1 MKNKVNLEDVLN
13 QLGSDEAR
21 SQAISQLVGKVEL
34 STPQI
39 KRAVEVYE
47 KAGRFRDA
55 ANVALKAGMTE
66 RANNLYVKAVE
77 DYEKAGWFG
86 DAANVALKAGMT
98 ERAEGL
104 KTLVDLINS

>member
-21 SQAISQLVGKVEL
+21 RLAISRLVGKVNL
-34 STPQI
+34 SAQQI
-39 KRAVEVYE
+39 QR
-47 KAGRFRDA
+47 
-55 ANVALKAGMTE
+55 
-66 RANNLYVKAVE
+66 AVE
-77 DYEKAGWFG
+77 DYEKAGRFG
-86 DAANVALKAGMT
+86 DAADIALKAGMK